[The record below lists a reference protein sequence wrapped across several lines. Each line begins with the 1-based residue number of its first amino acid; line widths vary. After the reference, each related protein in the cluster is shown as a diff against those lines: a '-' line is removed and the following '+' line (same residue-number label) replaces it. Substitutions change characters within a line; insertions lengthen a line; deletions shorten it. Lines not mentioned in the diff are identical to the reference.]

1 MIRFLA
7 LLSVLV
13 ALATTSPTAKPDE
26 GMWTYDNLPLKTL
39 KEKYG
44 FEPSAAWLK
53 QVQSSSVR
61 VSTGGSGSFVSSTGL
76 IMTNHHVALELVNKL
91 STTNAD
97 FVKSGYLA
105 KTGAD
110 ELKCPDAD
118 VRVLMEIVDVTA
130 EVEAATAGKEAADA
144 AKARAAATKAITQR
158 LTDEKKLDIEVT
170 TLFSGGRYVAH
181 CYKVWN
187 DVRLVFVPEMAIA
200 YYGGDW
206 DNFCYPRYCL
216 DVAFL
221 RAYENDKPADT
232 TANHLKWNAAG
243 PAENDL
249 VFVSGHPGSTGRQM
263 SLAKMAF
270 ERDVYNP
277 CIIRML
283 KGMESSIVGYVGA
296 DAERKLATLDELFG
310 IRNSLKAIE
319 GHQVGAVD
327 ASLFARKKAEE
338 DQLRAACKDDAE
350 VMKAFADL
358 DEIMAI
364 RSTNMPIMMM
374 GRFAQGIMMPAK
386 IDNERESHNIASLF
400 EYARQCFGAN
410 DEVITK
416 FVGTETNDKAALAL
430 LESAD
435 KLKELR
441 SHIRARIMPAQTAM
455 GPTNAREAAANAVI
469 AKARFKVHGT
479 SIYPDATFTL
489 RLAFGEVKGYTLN
502 TTLVPWR
509 TTFGGLF
516 GKASEFDNKWPFEVP
531 ATWAAARGE
540 LDMTTPFD
548 FVSTCDI
555 TGGNSGSPV
564 VSRTGEV
571 VGLIFDGNIQSL
583 PNHYVYDE
591 VIARSVSVDTAAI
604 SQALVHVY
612 KAADLAKELGLTK

>member
-7 LLSVLV
+7 VLSVLV
-13 ALATTSPTAKPDE
+13 ALATTSPTARPDE

-44 FEPSAAWLK
+44 FEPSEAWLK
-53 QVQSSSVR
+53 KVRTSSVR
-61 VSTGGSGSFVSSTGL
+61 VSTGGSGSFVSAHGL

-91 STTNAD
+91 STTNSD
-97 FVKSGYLA
+97 FVKTGFLA
-105 KTGAD
+105 KTGAE
-110 ELKCPDAD
+110 ELKCPDAN

-130 EVEAATAGKEAADA
+130 KVEEATAGKEAAAA
-144 AKARAAATKAITQR
+144 AKARADVIRNITKEVAA
-158 LTDEKKLDIEVT
+158 EKKLEVEVT
-170 TLFSGGRYVAH
+170 TLHSGGQYVAH

-216 DVAFL
+216 DAAFL

-232 TANHLKWNAAG
+232 SANHLTWDPAG
-243 PAENDL
+243 PKENDL

-277 CIIRML
+277 SIIRML
-283 KGMESSIVGYVGA
+283 KGTEASIVAWAGT
-296 DAERKLATLDELFG
+296 DPERKLATLDELFG
-310 IRNSLKAIE
+310 VRNSLKAYE
-319 GHQVGAVD
+319 GHQVGALD
-327 ASLFARKKAEE
+327 PALFARKKAEE
-338 DQLRAACKDDAE
+338 DKLREACKDDAE

-358 DEIMAI
+358 DEVMAI
-364 RSTNMPIMMM
+364 RKENLPVMIM
-374 GRFAQGIMMPAK
+374 GRFAQGLMMPGNV
-386 IDNERESHNIASLF
+386 DNERESHNVASLF
-400 EYARQCFGAN
+400 AYARESFGAN
-410 DEVITK
+410 DEVLTT
-416 FVGTETNDKAALAL
+416 FVGAESDQKAAVAL
-430 LESAD
+430 LETPEKKTA
-435 KLKELR
+435 LLT
-441 SHIRARIMPAQTAM
+441 HLRARLGPAQMKMA
-455 GPTNAREAAANAVI
+455 PTNAREAAANAII

-489 RLAFGEVKGYTLN
+489 RLSFGEVKGYTLN

-516 GKASEFDNKWPFEVP
+516 GKASEFDNKAPFEVP
-531 ATWAAARGE
+531 ASWTAARE
-540 LDMTTPFD
+540 KLDMNTPFD

-564 VSRTGEV
+564 VSRTGAV

-591 VIARSVSVDTAAI
+591 VVARSVSVDTSAITAA
-604 SQALVHVY
+604 LTHVY
-612 KAADLAKELGLTK
+612 NAEALAQELLAK